1 MRYLRAGFA
10 NPPPSGRREQTMRG
24 TTGPAS
30 VRSPRNAKAD
40 RYRVARRVGVAHPQM
55 RQASAIRA
63 ARAIGPSGEIR
74 TTRLLGAPL
83 PLDWGEEERG
93 KTGEPPRPSKGQ
105 GPHSV
110 GLASVGLASPD

>member
-30 VRSPRNAKAD
+30 VRPPRNAKAD
-40 RYRVARRVGVAHPQM
+40 RYRVARRVGVTHPQM
-55 RQASAIRA
+55 RLASAIRA

-83 PLDWGEEERG
+83 PSFRG
-93 KTGEPPRPSKGQ
+93 KRKETGHPAPDPKE
-105 GPHSV
+105 GP
-110 GLASVGLASPD
+110 AWRW